1 MVIEEVSYNNFRN
14 IAEAT
19 LTLAPGTNVIWG
31 KNAQGKTN
39 LIEGIYFFARG
50 KSFRAGAE
58 RELVRFGESAA
69 EASVTFRREDRS
81 GVETL
86 SAHIPAV
93 GRKSLTRD
101 GIVLSGTAEML
112 GELCAVLFAP
122 SHLALVSGSPG
133 DRRSFLDIA
142 IAQLLPAY
150 VVNLRRYNRVLDQ
163 RNALIRQ
170 ASQGARVSDAEWE
183 SYAELLADC
192 AAYIA
197 AARLDYISHLA
208 PRVAAILRDMTG
220 GAETP
225 ELFYKTHCAPKDEA
239 NAENSVRWNG
249 EASKPHC
256 APKDE
261 ASAENSVRWNG
272 EASKTHCAPK
282 DEANAENSVR
292 WNGDASKTRAASSDD
307 AIPEDD
313 DYAFDGERRAAS
325 EAEYAEDE
333 RELGALALGGAK
345 PLWGVKADPAARER
359 MRGTLLRHIDRE
371 IKAGYTLFGV
381 HKDDVV
387 MKLDGLD
394 ARTFCSQGQ
403 CRSIALAM
411 KLAEG
416 EISRAANG
424 EYPVFLLDDVL
435 SELDGARR
443 EYVLSSLD
451 GRQLIVTS
459 CEPDVFRTPLAR
471 LIEVS
476 DGQIVS
482 VREKKPRGRPKNIM
496 RT

>member
-1 MVIEEVSYNNFRN
+1 MVIEEVSYKNFRN

-19 LTLAPGTNVIWG
+19 LTLAPGTNIIWG

-39 LIEGIYFFARG
+39 LLEGIYFFARG
-50 KSFRAGAE
+50 KSFRATAE

-69 EASVTFRREDRS
+69 DASVSFRREDRE

-86 SAHIPAV
+86 TAHVPAS

-122 SHLALVSGSPG
+122 SHLSLVSGAPG

-142 IAQLLPAY
+142 IAQLLPTY

-183 SYAELLADC
+183 SYAELLSDC

-225 ELFYKTHCAPKDEA
+225 ELFYKTHCAPKEEA
-239 NAENSVRWNG
+239 AASNAAQWTGDAGKTHCPPTDNADAPSALQCGGTQFGGAQCGGDAGSALSV
-249 EASKPHC
+249 
-256 APKDE
+256 PKDE
-261 ASAENSVRWNG
+261 A
-272 EASKTHCAPK
+272 
-282 DEANAENSVR
+282 
-292 WNGDASKTRAASSDD
+292 DAADFESDD
-307 AIPEDD
+307 D
-313 DYAFDGERRAAS
+313 AFDKEHKRPSDADDAQAADS
-325 EAEYAEDE
+325 GG
-333 RELGALALGGAK
+333 ELGALDIGSAK
-345 PLWGVKADPAARER
+345 PLRGVRADPAARER
-359 MRGTLLRHIDRE
+359 LRGTLLRHVDRE
-371 IKAGYTLFGV
+371 IKAGYTLFGI

-435 SELDGARR
+435 SELDASRR

-451 GRQLIVTS
+451 GRQLVVTS
-459 CEPDVFRTPLAR
+459 CEPDVVRMPLAR

-476 DGQIVS
+476 NGSIVS
-482 VREKKPRGRPKNIM
+482 VRSRRRRPRKKI
-496 RT
+496 